1 MKPAY
6 GFCLMAVFSVASPAT
21 SFLHNVKK
29 SNAGAQN
36 ITKILNRLDKTYYIL
51 RGTYSSDE
59 SPMIRYS
66 YYRFRCGKITI
77 SEGLSPTNFTALVS
91 FENPRSTADVTAK
104 YLLRAFSSK
113 GMWPTRNFMAVYKY
127 YPAPREHIFVDLMF
141 LLLSDYETCALFGRQ
156 PSEECEI
163 WYYGK
168 PNKTWSP
175 VGKTVCDDFRPMC
188 ANKKIGTVSQQKM
201 GIVSR
206 PEVRI

>member
-6 GFCLMAVFSVASPAT
+6 GFCLIAAFSVASPAA
-21 SFLHNVKK
+21 SFLHHVNKD
-29 SNAGAQN
+29 NAGGQN

-51 RGTYSSDE
+51 RGTYSPKE

-66 YYRFRCGKITI
+66 YYRF
-77 SEGLSPTNFTALVS
+77 S
-91 FENPRSTADVTAK
+91 VTAK

-188 ANKKIGTVSQQKM
+188 ANKKLVPYRNKKWVSYHDQKC
-201 GIVSR
+201 VFK
-206 PEVRI
+206 